1 MIMEKKVKIK
11 NLCSKGVE
19 EIIDEK
25 HLVTALNSNKKL
37 RIKYGI
43 DPTGEQIHI
52 GRAISL
58 WKLKEFQDLGHKI
71 VLIIGDFT
79 ALIGDPS
86 DKLHKRPFLTKEQIE
101 KNMKNYLPQ
110 IGKILDLKKVEVCY
124 NSHWLKKLN
133 FYEISRLAEIFS
145 VSQILERRNFRI
157 RFQNKEEIS
166 LRELLYPLMQGYDSV
181 AVKSDVEI
189 GGSDQL
195 FNLLAGRKIQEFF
208 KQKPQDIMTVKMLLG
223 TNGEKM
229 STSVGNVINIT
240 DSPDDQYGK
249 VMSIKDDIVFDYL
262 ELATDISMEELEQLK
277 SDFQSKK
284 IKIYDLKKL
293 LAYKVVERYYGKK
306 LALEAQNNFVKIF
319 SQKNLPIKAKPLVIA
334 KNISALELVIKSKIA
349 KSNSEARRLI
359 IQGGLKVGDQPKTD
373 PNEILNLEKGT
384 IVKIGKFHF
393 FEIQ

>member
-1 MIMEKKVKIK
+1 MEKKVKIK

-25 HLVTALNSNKKL
+25 HLIAALNSNKKL

-124 NSHWLKKLN
+124 NSHWLEKLN

>member
-1 MIMEKKVKIK
+1 MEKKVKIK

-124 NSHWLKKLN
+124 NSHWLEKLN

>member
-25 HLVTALNSNKKL
+25 HLIAALNSNKKL

-124 NSHWLKKLN
+124 NSHWLEKLN

>member
-1 MIMEKKVKIK
+1 MEKKVKIK

-19 EIIDEK
+19 KIIDEK
-25 HLVTALNSNKKL
+25 HLITALNSNKKL

-43 DPTGEQIHI
+43 DPTGEKIHI

-124 NSHWLKKLN
+124 NSHWLEKLN

-319 SQKNLPIKAKPLVIA
+319 SQKNLPIKAKSLVIA

>member
-1 MIMEKKVKIK
+1 MEKKVKIK

-25 HLVTALNSNKKL
+25 HLIAALNSNKKL

-43 DPTGEQIHI
+43 DPTGEKIHI

-101 KNMKNYLPQ
+101 KNMKSYLPQ
-110 IGKILDLKKVEVCY
+110 IGRILDLKKVEVCY
-124 NSHWLKKLN
+124 NSHWLEKLN